1 MRVRIFSSLFKT
13 APHYQNSLVLPRA
26 KLARTHFLSKLP
38 SIPAI
43 PPFWDTEPSLPSLN
57 DDLVDIKTSV
67 KHKLTLLPEVALGL
81 IPEGL
86 AGRVLRALALP
97 RLLTVALLRAESPET
112 ATRSTGDPLATWVL
126 VRSRRHQ
133 SRLFQRREVRL
144 RCPAAQLVSRMFPDR
159 SSWASCGGSPAPCY
173 CESGVWES
181 RLDKEPTRSA

>member
-1 MRVRIFSSLFKT
+1 M
-13 APHYQNSLVLPRA
+13 
-26 KLARTHFLSKLP
+26 
-38 SIPAI
+38 
-43 PPFWDTEPSLPSLN
+43 
-57 DDLVDIKTSV
+57 DIKTSV

-86 AGRVLRALALP
+86 AGRVERARAPP

-144 RCPAAQLVSRMFPDR
+144 RCPEAHLVSRMFPDR

-181 RLDKEPTRSA
+181 RLVRPGPALYSTSARKEKPWLLRIVSMLVAMVRRDSGSGAGTGTEEENCTHSKRPIGSAYRP